1 MSKKIL
7 FITPP
12 YHCGVVEAAGRW
24 PNLGFLYIA
33 GELRKEGHEI
43 EVYDA
48 MAKNHTYQDI
58 EKRIRES
65 RPDIVGSTAYTAT
78 INDAIEV
85 LRLAKSIDPGITT
98 IVGGV
103 HPTMMPEETLVR
115 AQGALDYIV
124 RWEGEYTTPEL
135 VRALEGKMELSTVRG
150 IAYREGDR
158 VITTPQR
165 EYIQDLDALCPAWD
179 LLDWNDYYLCYLENS
194 KVACVS
200 SSRGCSN
207 ECSFCSQHKFYQKTY
222 RQRSAE
228 NFVWEIETLYH
239 RHGVNCFFVG
249 DEFPTRDGK
258 RWERILD
265 LLIEKDLDIYLLCET
280 CAGDIL
286 RDREIMWKYRKAG
299 IIHMYIGVEATDQS
313 TLDTFNKKQTVQ
325 ECKEALRLLNEQNI
339 ITECSFILG
348 LPDETEESI
357 KQKMALAE
365 YYEADNPHFLMIA
378 PWPYS
383 DMYDRLKPYIED
395 WDYSNYNM
403 VKPVVKPTHME
414 RDDIFKAVLR
424 CYKTHY
430 MKQLPKWD
438 ELQDEFK
445 KELLFKGLKAIMENS
460 FLQEHMGKMGKMPDE
475 VAKYVNRFA
484 DTGTEKGKEDGV
496 PMKKQVYA

>member
-1 MSKKIL
+1 MKIL

-43 EVYDA
+43 EIYDA

-58 EKRIRES
+58 EKRIRAS

-78 INDAIEV
+78 INDAIGV
-85 LRLAKSIDPGITT
+85 LRLAKSIDPGIIT

-115 AQGALDYIV
+115 AQGALDYII

-150 IAYREGDR
+150 IAYCDGDR

-207 ECSFCSQHKFYQKTY
+207 ECAFCSQHKFYQKTY

-228 NFVWEIETLYH
+228 NFIWEIETLYH

-249 DEFPTRDGK
+249 DEFPT
-258 RWERILD
+258 
-265 LLIEKDLDIYLLCET
+265 KD
-280 CAGDIL
+280 A
-286 RDREIMWKYRKAG
+286 
-299 IIHMYIGVEATDQS
+299 
-313 TLDTFNKKQTVQ
+313 
-325 ECKEALRLLNEQNI
+325 EALG
-339 ITECSFILG
+339 T
-348 LPDETEESI
+348 
-357 KQKMALAE
+357 
-365 YYEADNPHFLMIA
+365 NP
-378 PWPYS
+378 
-383 DMYDRLKPYIED
+383 
-395 WDYSNYNM
+395 
-403 VKPVVKPTHME
+403 
-414 RDDIFKAVLR
+414 
-424 CYKTHY
+424 
-430 MKQLPKWD
+430 
-438 ELQDEFK
+438 
-445 KELLFKGLKAIMENS
+445 
-460 FLQEHMGKMGKMPDE
+460 
-475 VAKYVNRFA
+475 
-484 DTGTEKGKEDGV
+484 
-496 PMKKQVYA
+496 